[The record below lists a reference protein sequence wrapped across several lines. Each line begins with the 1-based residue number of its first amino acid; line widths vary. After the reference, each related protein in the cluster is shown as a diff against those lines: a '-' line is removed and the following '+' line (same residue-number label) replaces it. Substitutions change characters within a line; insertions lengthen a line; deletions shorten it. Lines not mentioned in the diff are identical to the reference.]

1 MTIYLTRKQY
11 DLLSKVFAIMIPFY
25 KNNIRPLFEEVG
37 KQYGTESAVADACK
51 IFYNTPATGL
61 VPHYVQELTSLQKQ
75 FAEAESINI
84 KSPELDKPDPFV
96 KKFSF
101 QNVNDG
107 KYPTSKDILVDA
119 LDAHSRVLM
128 GQFFIIYEQLDIN
141 SENEE
146 IQAAWV
152 SAKWDGTGVLPMRDL
167 LIPDLVKMGWNGS
180 YGIAS
185 PDNRYDSKLAYEM
198 LKRIRN
204 RRDDYILRV
213 TDQPLVIV
221 EAF

>member
-37 KQYGTESAVADACK
+37 KQYGTESAVSDACGV
-51 IFYNTPATGL
+51 FENVPVTGP
-61 VPHYVQELTSLQKQ
+61 VPKYVKELTSLQKQ
-75 FAEAESINI
+75 LEQAESINI
-84 KSPELDKPDPFV
+84 KSAERDKATSFA
-96 KKFSF
+96 KKFTF
-101 QNVNDG
+101 QNTNDG

-119 LDAHSRVLM
+119 LDSYSRVLM
-128 GQFFIIYEQLDIN
+128 GQFFIIYEQLDVN

-146 IQAAWV
+146 IQAAW
-152 SAKWDGTGVLPMRDL
+152 SAAKWNGVGVLPMRDL
-167 LIPDLVKMGWNGS
+167 LIPDLVKMGWHGS
-180 YGIAS
+180 FGIAS
-185 PDNRYDSKLAYEM
+185 SDNRYDSKLAYEM

-213 TDQPLVIV
+213 TDQPLVVV
-221 EAF
+221 EEC